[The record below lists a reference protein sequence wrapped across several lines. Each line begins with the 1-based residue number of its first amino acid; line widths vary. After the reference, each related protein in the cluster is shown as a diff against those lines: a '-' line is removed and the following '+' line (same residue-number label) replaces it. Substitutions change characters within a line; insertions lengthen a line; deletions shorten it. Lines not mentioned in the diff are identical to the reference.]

1 MLAEDSLFG
10 TLWVSVMS
18 NHLLTTQVRFFEVSP
33 EELVVQRQAFKDG
46 QLVIKIEDDIFD
58 MAAHNNFVDSIAAET
73 ADFQTVQRNAAEKQV
88 WSIFLRLGY
97 CSQGVRLK
105 FWEKYG
111 FGPAVRSK
119 RYIIPASGGRSWS
132 YLCHH

>member
-1 MLAEDSLFG
+1 
-10 TLWVSVMS
+10 MS

-88 WSIFLRLGY
+88 
-97 CSQGVRLK
+97 
-105 FWEKYG
+105 
-111 FGPAVRSK
+111 
-119 RYIIPASGGRSWS
+119 
-132 YLCHH
+132 